1 MSRASQRVQLFF
13 IFSTVLGLFACGG
26 GGGND
31 VPVPQEIPSLLVNA
45 GQNITVEEGEL
56 VMLDGS
62 ASGGEGEISFAWSS
76 PANDNIEFQHAENT
90 AATASLTAPL
100 SIQDM
105 QYELVLTATDARG
118 VSSSDSIMLSV
129 TAVNSLPE
137 ASIQVTQAAGYA
149 QNTFPVLS
157 SIELSGALSTDA
169 DPLDTNAP
177 SLTYQWR
184 QISGE
189 SVLTD
194 IETSAEVLAFS
205 VGLSQFDYSLVF
217 ELTVTDQ
224 DGAVDSEQVTLTM
237 LEESKT
243 IVQVSMGPVISVLSG
258 EKINLSAIAQSIAP
272 NATPFLFSWNDDYT
286 DDLDYHDAS
295 NANTFAVAP
304 DVTVATDIVFTV
316 DARDQFGNVAT
327 NNVTMTV
334 IPFTFETINDTGVTL
349 DGSANRNTEAYQS
362 DYPGQDGHRGK
373 DIIAKHGLT
382 RKAGSGA
389 VGFDFT
395 RLDLNGAELDDD
407 ALPWNCVRDNITGLV
422 WQVKSPSEALDLQS
436 AGQRFTWF
444 SEGDNGGFEGALNP
458 SSESCH
464 IANGNCNTQ
473 AYTEAVN
480 EQGLCG
486 FFDWRIPSPDEL
498 MSLVHFG
505 KTSAPLIDT
514 DFFLNLEPTDTS
526 PMWFWT
532 NQSNADGVTETGAQS
547 VWAIDFASGVDGFLS
562 KGQTHRLILV
572 RAGRT
577 VE

>member
-1 MSRASQRVQLFF
+1 MSLASQRVQLFF
-13 IFSTVLGLFACGG
+13 IFSTAFVLFACGG

-31 VPVPQEIPSLLVNA
+31 VPVPQEIPTLLVNA

-56 VMLDGS
+56 VSLNGS
-62 ASGGEGEISFAWSS
+62 ASGGDGEITFAWSS
-76 PANDNIEFQHAENT
+76 SSNIEFQQVENT

-105 QYELVLTATDARG
+105 QYELILTATDARG
-118 VSSSDSIMLSV
+118 VSSRDSITLSV
-129 TAVNSLPE
+129 TAVNSLPV
-137 ASIQVTQAAGYA
+137 ADIQVTQATGYA

-157 SIELSGALSTDA
+157 TIELSGALSTDD
-169 DPLDTNAP
+169 DPLDTSAA

-194 IETSAEVLAFS
+194 VETSEEVLVFS
-205 VGLSQFDYSLVF
+205 VGLSQFDYTLVF
-217 ELTVTDQ
+217 ELAVTDQ
-224 DGAVDSEQVTLTM
+224 DGAVDTEQVTLTM
-237 LEESKT
+237 LQESKT
-243 IVQVSMGPVISVLSG
+243 IPQVSMGPVISVLSG
-258 EKINLSAIAQSIAP
+258 EKVNLSAIAQSIAP
-272 NATPFLFSWNDDYT
+272 NASPFTFSWTDDYT
-286 DDLDYHDAS
+286 NDLDYHDAT
-295 NANTFAVAP
+295 NPNTFAVAP
-304 DVTVATDIVFTV
+304 DVTTATDIVFSI

-382 RKAGSGA
+382 RKAGSGT

-422 WQVKSPSEALDLQS
+422 WQVKSPSEASDLHS

-444 SEGDNGGFEGALNP
+444 SESDNGDFEGVLNP
-458 SSESCH
+458 SNESCN
-464 IANGNCNTQ
+464 IANSNCNTQ
-473 AYTEAVN
+473 AYTLAVN

-505 KTSAPLIDT
+505 KTSPPLIDT
-514 DFFLNLEPTDTS
+514 DFFLNLEPDDTS

-562 KGQTHRLILV
+562 KGQTHRLMLV

>member
-1 MSRASQRVQLFF
+1 MSLASQRAQLFI
-13 IFSTVLGLFACGG
+13 IFSTVFGLFACGG

-31 VPVPQEIPSLLVNA
+31 VPVPQEIPTLLVNA
-45 GQNITVEEGEL
+45 GQNITVEEGDL
-56 VMLDGS
+56 VTLNGS
-62 ASGGEGEISFAWSS
+62 SSGGEGEITFAWSS
-76 PANDNIEFQHAENT
+76 SSNIEFQQAENI
-90 AATASLTAPL
+90 AAAASLTAPL
-100 SIQDM
+100 SVQDM

-118 VSSSDSIMLSV
+118 VSSSDSIILSV

-137 ASIQVTQAAGYA
+137 ADIQATQATGYT

-157 SIELSGALSTDA
+157 SIQLSGALSTDA

-189 SVLTD
+189 SVITDVDTSTEILT
-194 IETSAEVLAFS
+194 FS

-224 DGAVDSEQVTLTM
+224 DGAVDTEQVTLTM
-237 LEESKT
+237 LQESKT
-243 IVQVSMGPVISVLSG
+243 IPQVSLGPVISVLSG
-258 EKINLSAIAQSIAP
+258 EKVNLSAVAESIAP
-272 NATPFLFSWNDDYT
+272 NASPFTFSWIDDYT
-286 DDLDYHDAS
+286 DDLDYHDAT

-304 DVTVATDIVFTV
+304 DVTTATDIVFTV

-327 NNVTMTV
+327 NQITMTV

-373 DIIAKHGLT
+373 DIIATHGLT

-407 ALPWNCVRDNITGLV
+407 ALPWNCLRDNITGLV
-422 WQVKSPSEALDLQS
+422 WQVKSPSETSDLHS
-436 AGQRFTWF
+436 EGQRFTWF
-444 SEGDNGGFEGALNP
+444 SESDNGGFEGALNP
-458 SSESCH
+458 SSDSCN
-464 IANGNCNTQ
+464 ITNGNCNTQ

-514 DFFLNLEPTDTS
+514 DFFLNLEPDDGA

-532 NQSNADGVTETGAQS
+532 NQPNADGVTETGAQS
-547 VWAIDFASGVDGFLS
+547 VWAIDFTSGVDGFLS
-562 KGQTHRLILV
+562 KRQSHRLMLV